1 VNVEL
6 HDAEVRD
13 AAALAEFYARQR
25 AFLEPFDPV
34 RDGSFYSLDGQRVR
48 LRQRDAE
55 RRAGVGYA
63 YTIVADGELAGTLNV
78 SNVVRGP
85 FRSANIGYAVARELN
100 GRGIATAAVGL
111 VCARAFGELGLHRLE
126 AGTLLDN
133 VGSQRVLRRNAFQ
146 TIGVSRRYLE
156 IAGAFRDHVLFART
170 IEDGAPVE
178 PARDAVRVRE
188 ATLDDARPLAALVN
202 DVALEPDV
210 AVVVEGGVSARV
222 ERRTLRVLAADRL
235 GVVLVAEGGAGV
247 IGRLDLLRDRHPR
260 ARHLAEIGIAV
271 APAERRRRVGSAL
284 FAAALDWCRR
294 HGVVRL
300 EAQVAPA
307 NAGSLAF
314 FRRLGFD
321 DVGLRRGRF
330 ATPDGL
336 CDVLLLARSVDAEL

>member
-1 VNVEL
+1 MNVEL
-6 HDAEVRD
+6 HEAEVRD
-13 AAALAEFYARQR
+13 AALLADFYARQR

-34 RDGSFYSLDGQRVR
+34 RDASFYTLDGQRVR

-63 YTIVADGELAGTLNV
+63 YTIVADGVLAGTLNV

-111 VCARAFGELGLHRLE
+111 VCDRAFGELGLHRLE

-133 VGSQRVLRRNAFQ
+133 VASQRVLRRNDFQ
-146 TIGVSRRYLE
+146 TIGVARRYLE
-156 IAGAFRDHVLFART
+156 IAGAFRDHILFART
-170 IEDGAPVE
+170 IEDGASLPSPQEDVT
-178 PARDAVRVRE
+178 VRE
-188 ATLDDARPLAALVN
+188 ATEQDARPLAALVN
-202 DVALEPDV
+202 DVALEPEV
-210 AVVVEGGVSARV
+210 AAVVEGAVSARF
-222 ERRTLRVLAADRL
+222 ERRTLRALAADRL
-235 GVVLVAEGGAGV
+235 GVVLVAERDAAV
-247 IGRLDLLRDRHPR
+247 VGRLDLLRDRHPR
-260 ARHLAEIGIAV
+260 ARHLAEVGIAV
-271 APAERRRRVGSAL
+271 APGERRRRVGSAL

-300 EAQVAPA
+300 EAQVVPA
-307 NAGSLAF
+307 NSGSLAF

-321 DVGLRRGRF
+321 DVGLRRARF
-330 ATPDGL
+330 ATGDGL

>member
-1 VNVEL
+1 MNVEL
-6 HDAEVRD
+6 HEAEVRD
-13 AAALAEFYARQR
+13 AAALAAFYTRQR
-25 AFLEPFDPV
+25 AFLEPYDPA
-34 RDGSFYSLDGQRVR
+34 RDASFYTLDGQRVR

-111 VCARAFGELGLHRLE
+111 VCDRAFGELGLHRLE

-146 TIGVSRRYLE
+146 TIGVARRYLE

-170 IEDGAPVE
+170 IEDGASLPPPHDDVT
-178 PARDAVRVRE
+178 VRE
-188 ATLDDARPLAALVN
+188 ATEQDARPLASLVN
-202 DVALEPDV
+202 DVALEPEV
-210 AVVVEGGVSARV
+210 AVVEGGVSARV
-222 ERRTLRVLAADRL
+222 ERRTLRALAADRL
-235 GVVLVAEGGAGV
+235 GVVLVAEREAAV
-247 IGRLDLLRDRHPR
+247 VGRLDLLRDRHPR
-260 ARHLAEIGIAV
+260 ARHLAEVGIAV
-271 APAERRRRVGSAL
+271 APGERRRRVGSAL

-321 DVGLRRGRF
+321 DVGLRRARF
-330 ATPDGL
+330 ATGDGL

>member
-6 HDAEVRD
+6 RDAELRD
-13 AAALAEFYARQR
+13 AAELAAFYACQR
-25 AFLEPFDPV
+25 AFLEPYDPV
-34 RDGSFYSLDGQRVR
+34 RDASFYTLDGQRVR

-63 YTIVADGELAGTLNV
+63 YTILADGELAGTLNV

-85 FRSANIGYAVARELN
+85 FRSANIGYAVAQELN

-126 AGTLLDN
+126 AGTLVDN

-146 TIGVSRRYLE
+146 TIGVARRYLE
-156 IAGAFRDHVLFART
+156 IAGAYRDHVLFART
-170 IEDGAPVE
+170 SEDGAPPPRGSDDVT
-178 PARDAVRVRE
+178 VRE
-188 ATLDDARPLAALVN
+188 ATEQDARPLAALVN
-202 DVALEPDV
+202 DAALELDV
-210 AVVVEGGVSARV
+210 AAVVEGGVSARV
-222 ERRTLRVLAADRL
+222 ERRTLRALAADRL
-235 GVVLVAEGGAGV
+235 GVVLVAERDSAV
-247 IGRLDLLRDRHPR
+247 VGRLDLLRDRHPR

-271 APAERRRRVGSAL
+271 APAARRRRVGSAL
-284 FAAALDWCRR
+284 FFAALDWCRR
-294 HGVVRL
+294 HGVVQL

-321 DVGLRRGRF
+321 DVGLRRARF
-330 ATPDGL
+330 ATAEGL
-336 CDVLLLARSVDAEL
+336 RDVLVLARSVDAEI